1 MSPERKRIQCDR
13 LRYITLGA
21 KRAGEPCAGNLHAR
35 FDEAGAGNVAI
46 GAGLRPTAK
55 VVDKPPDPNVR
66 APVLD
71 PTEILTFR
79 RLVRTIGLHDKVD
92 LR

>member
-1 MSPERKRIQCDR
+1 M
-13 LRYITLGA
+13 
-21 KRAGEPCAGNLHAR
+21 
-35 FDEAGAGNVAI
+35 

-71 PTEILTFR
+71 PTETYFMLAHM
-79 RLVRTIGLHDKVD
+79 VRP
-92 LR
+92 